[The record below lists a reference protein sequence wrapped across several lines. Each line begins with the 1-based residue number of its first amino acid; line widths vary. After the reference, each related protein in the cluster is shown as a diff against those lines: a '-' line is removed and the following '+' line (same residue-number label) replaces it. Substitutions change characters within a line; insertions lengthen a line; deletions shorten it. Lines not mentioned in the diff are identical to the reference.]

1 LFEEGTTFDDDEL
14 RAALAHELG
23 HVWIF
28 THHPYLQTE
37 RVANSIGE
45 RFLKRVYFE
54 KLYSKLWTY
63 ERRSGVPIEQ
73 LLGPDPDGI
82 SYS

>member
-1 LFEEGTTFDDDEL
+1 MNCGP
-14 RAALAHELG
+14 RSHMSWV

-37 RVANSIGE
+37 RVKNSIGE
-45 RFLKRVYFE
+45 RIVKRVYFE

-63 ERRSGVPIEQ
+63 QRLPGVPIRASARPRSRCE
-73 LLGPDPDGI
+73 
-82 SYS
+82 SRVSEES